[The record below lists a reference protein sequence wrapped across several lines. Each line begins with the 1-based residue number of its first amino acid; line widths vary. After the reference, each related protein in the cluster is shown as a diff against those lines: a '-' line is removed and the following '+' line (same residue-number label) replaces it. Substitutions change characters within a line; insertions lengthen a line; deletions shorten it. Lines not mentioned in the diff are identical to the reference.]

1 MKQKINGANVPHL
14 QPMAKLHRNQR
25 SEIGRQH
32 VKAQCCSH
40 FSPCF
45 DHTSPT
51 QTNDGTSQMDHD
63 IRDCP
68 LLFSNNVM
76 RRFFLVPFQLEYKDE
91 GDKVN
96 GLKSPPSCRIS
107 N

>member
-63 IRDCP
+63 IRDYVP
-68 LLFSNNVM
+68 YSFRTMSRAGSFS
-76 RRFFLVPFQLEYKDE
+76 
-91 GDKVN
+91 
-96 GLKSPPSCRIS
+96 SPS
-107 N
+107 NWSTRMKETRSMA